1 MYFRFTLFNSLTL
14 LVMAAS
20 AAMIWIRLRFSIEK
34 TWPLAYYLIVIAY
47 SEAFPG
53 SLSPYAV
60 FTGVVCG
67 LLLRFEFMGGP
78 VLKAVRVIEFG
89 VFGYVLVRGTQLLL
103 MLPW

>member
-20 AAMIWIRLRFSIEK
+20 AAMVWIRLRTSIEK
-34 TWPLAYYLIVIAY
+34 TWPLAYYLILIAY

-53 SLSPYAV
+53 SLSRYAV
-60 FTGVVCG
+60 FLGVVCG
-67 LLLRFEFMGGP
+67 LLLRFEFMGGL
-78 VLKAVRVIEFG
+78 VLKAVRVAEFG
-89 VFGYVLVRGTQLLL
+89 VFAYVLVRGTQLLL